1 MDIIP
6 VFYYSAVLMPNG
18 FKKHKCGFQ
27 IFFWFAFFLSIL
39 NPLPSYE
46 I

>member
-6 VFYYSAVLMPNG
+6 LFYYSAVLMPNG
-18 FKKHKCGFQ
+18 FKKHKCEFQ
-27 IFFWFAFFLSIL
+27 IFFWFAFFSSIL
-39 NPLPSYE
+39 NHHPSNE